1 MSTHRGIPALL
12 GLVVLSTVSACDMI
26 DRARDRFGTIDTL
39 AVAGGSGLMLGLQA
53 PGMVRAGEEAVL
65 RLAVANRSDTTVTR
79 IRLELIVPGWAVPMP
94 PRPGEREVSMVALP
108 DGGTRF
114 AYRMDDT
121 PLEPGQTQ
129 VIEQRIRVP
138 AADAADTADTAAA
151 RAESRSRIVRG
162 RLLDA
167 DGEALAEVQ
176 GEIGLDGVPSDTT
189 AAPVVDPPDRIG
201 PVRLGMNAS
210 AVRQVALA
218 RDTTWTQEGMPQQG
232 VWVTLDEGG
241 RMLAVLSGDSVA
253 RLEVRDATVRTREGL
268 GVGSRLEELRSAYG
282 AACADVGDGVVAVWF
297 ARAPGVSFALDTA
310 TPQDV
315 AQLRANP
322 DRLPGTTRVT
332 SWWLRRGA
340 ESCPR

>member
-26 DRARDRFGTIDTL
+26 DRARERFGTTDTL
-39 AVAGGSGLMLGLQA
+39 AVAGAGTGLMLGLQA
-53 PGMVRAGEEAVL
+53 PGMLHPGGEAVL
-65 RLAVANRSDTTVTR
+65 RLAVANRTDTTVTQ

-108 DGGTRF
+108 DGTTRF

-138 AADAADTADTAAA
+138 GPDAADTANAPAVP
-151 RAESRSRIVRG
+151 RSRVVRG
-162 RLLDA
+162 LLLDA
-167 DGEALAEVQ
+167 DGQALAEVQ
-176 GEIGLDGVPSDTT
+176 GEIGVDGATADTT
-189 AAPVVDPPDRIG
+189 AAQVVDPPDRVG
-201 PVRLGMNAS
+201 PVRLGMSAS
-210 AVRQVALA
+210 AVRQVASA
-218 RDTTWTQEGMPQQG
+218 RDTTWSQEGTPRQG

-241 RMLAVLSGDSVA
+241 RLLAALSGDSVT
-253 RLEVRDATVRTREGL
+253 RLEVRDATVRTDEGL
-268 GVGSRLEELRSAYG
+268 GVGSRLEELRSTYG
-282 AACADVGDGVVAVWF
+282 DGCADVDDDVVVVWF
-297 ARAPGVSFALDTA
+297 ARAPGVRFALDTA

-322 DRLPGTTRVT
+322 DRLPGAARVT
-332 SWWLRRGA
+332 RWWLRRGA